1 MHRLAEAIAA
11 TGRFC
16 CIIQDDKN
24 FHPSW
29 FKSSVKTVSAAYW
42 RNTLLPEL
50 DPSRDVVVLP
60 ETFLPQFD
68 SYAPGLKRIIF
79 NQNGSYTFGLP
90 GIQKNIQPSSVI
102 DAYRNSDLLHV
113 WVVSS
118 HDKQLLSRGFGL
130 NDHFVT
136 VLPNCIDS
144 SLFRPDQVK
153 GKTISYMPRKNS
165 RDSDIVISLL
175 SCQAWFADWQ
185 LLPIVNAS
193 HSEVASL
200 LKKSLFFLSFGHP
213 EGFGLPVA
221 EAMSAGC
228 SVVGYSGLGGRELF
242 TPPSATGIETS
253 RSVEFGDWFG
263 FVSALNVLIDSFYAD
278 TALYLES
285 LKHHSNFIAS
295 QYSFEKMILSVSN
308 SLDSIE
314 SSF

>member
-1 MHRLAEAIAA
+1 M
-11 TGRFC
+11 
-16 CIIQDDKN
+16 
-24 FHPSW
+24 
-29 FKSSVKTVSAAYW
+29 
-42 RNTLLPEL
+42 
-50 DPSRDVVVLP
+50 
-60 ETFLPQFD
+60 
-68 SYAPGLKRIIF
+68 
-79 NQNGSYTFGLP
+79 
-90 GIQKNIQPSSVI
+90 QKNIQPSSVI

-130 NDHFVT
+130 SDKFVT
-136 VLPNCIDS
+136 ALPNCIDS

-153 GKTISYMPRKNS
+153 AKTISYMPRKNS

-242 TPPSATGIETS
+242 TPPSPTGIETS

-285 LKHHSNFIAS
+285 LKHYSNFISS
-295 QYSFEKMILSVSN
+295 QYSFE
-308 SLDSIE
+308 
-314 SSF
+314 